1 MGISRTFFLF
11 LSQKI
16 VFFKKNTV
24 AETQAIPCSWVKASG
39 PTNTE
44 GPTQQK
50 WSKNSINSIFFRKI
64 KRKQTNHEGLP
75 ARKRTPKIGKLY
87 VFSEKQCSKSM
98 NFHFFSDLPYND
110 IQKTYSLR
118 HFFQNPRNKH
128 KILWILSFFHVHS
141 PTYATNELSKNGVIS
156 DPFFQNF
163 QHFWRF
169 CVNPGEK
176 LTFHEG
182 A

>member
-1 MGISRTFFLF
+1 MGISRISLDFFA
-11 LSQKI
+11 
-16 VFFKKNTV
+16 KNTVYFQNFTV
-24 AETQAIPCSWVKASG
+24 AETQTISCSRVKTSG
-39 PTNTE
+39 QTNTE

-50 WSKNSINSIFFRKI
+50 WSKNSRNSVFFRKI

-75 ARKRTPKIGKLY
+75 ARKRTPKIGKFY
-87 VFSEKQCSKSM
+87 VFSEKQCSKST

-128 KILWILSFFHVHS
+128 KNLWIFSFFHVQS

-156 DPFFQNF
+156 HPFS
-163 QHFWRF
+163 
-169 CVNPGEK
+169 K
-176 LTFHEG
+176 IYDTFGDFAWIPERS
-182 A
+182 